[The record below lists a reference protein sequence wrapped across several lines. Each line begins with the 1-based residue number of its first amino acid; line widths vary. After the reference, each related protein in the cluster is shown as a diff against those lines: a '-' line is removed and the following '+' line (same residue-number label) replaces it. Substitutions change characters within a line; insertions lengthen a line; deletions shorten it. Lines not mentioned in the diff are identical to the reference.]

1 MNEPCWTQTIMFAPF
16 LPSPPTAE
24 TPQEGGNGE
33 LARPE
38 AYCSLRL
45 CCFKMETFATLNP
58 STIAMPIFIEMG
70 VYQVVVASALWE

>member
-38 AYCSLRL
+38 AYSSL
-45 CCFKMETFATLNP
+45 
-58 STIAMPIFIEMG
+58 SYG
-70 VYQVVVASALWE
+70 YVALKLRHLQL